1 MRYASLA
8 LAVVC
13 ALVLFSGLDL
23 VGFTDQREA
32 RDARVTREMIR
43 HKEVLT
49 PLYAN
54 EPHFEKPL
62 LAYAPEFIAARLS
75 HSPALRDTPTRSR
88 QLRAIGALL
97 LVLLTGALAA
107 RHFGRRAGAWSALV
121 LASTLGLPIAAR
133 TDGTQVFGT
142 LFGWIG
148 CAALAEAAFGSDR
161 MRNRVLL
168 LAYGALAATLVF
180 AGPLPALWPLGGV
193 ALYAW
198 LARDR
203 SRLARIRPLAGL
215 TIMLG
220 VALPWYGAMVTL
232 HGARFL
238 LAATTFPYG
247 AEARGA
253 WFTAPFLAL
262 SFLVISFHPWSA
274 LMPEAM
280 LHAATWWRFGRRVP
294 APAPEPRASSAAI
307 EQERREE
314 NLAHFFIASLIAGV
328 TPIALYPGAPLPA
341 ALPALPAAA
350 MLCGRFIDHVFE
362 DPQRLARELAR
373 ATRMLALVGSAA
385 TILIAIAAQRV
396 PEAAAD
402 LRLVAAITFLT
413 SWLPLLAQIRGAQR
427 AAACLIVLPV
437 ALAAPI
443 ALAFVVPEMEDYLN
457 TRSVASAM
465 NERAPAL
472 APLAMI
478 GPAPPSLRV
487 YCTRNL
493 VVTTPAIAM
502 LRQLRAADGLTYV
515 AFEPDRESDVAKD
528 VGVPLEIV
536 ARSASLVLAR
546 VSPDSTALT
555 IARDTTGTAPAH

>member
-1 MRYASLA
+1 MRYAPVA

-13 ALVLFSGLDL
+13 ALVLFSGLGL

-32 RDARVTREMIR
+32 RDARVTREMLR

-62 LAYAPEFIAARLS
+62 LAYAPEFLATLLS
-75 HSPALRDTPTRSR
+75 RTPALRGTPTRSR
-88 QLRAIGALL
+88 ELRAVGALL
-97 LVLLTGALAA
+97 LVLLTGGVAA
-107 RHFGRRAGAWSALV
+107 PQFGRRAGAWSALV

-142 LFGWIG
+142 LLGWLG
-148 CAALAEAAFGSDR
+148 CAALAEAAFGR
-161 MRNRVLL
+161 TPPHNRVLL
-168 LAYGALAATLVF
+168 AAYVALAATLVF

-203 SRLARIRPLAGL
+203 SRLARVRPLAGL
-215 TIMLG
+215 AIMTG
-220 VALPWYGAMVTL
+220 VALPWYGAMTTL

-280 LHAATWWRFGRRVP
+280 LHAATWWRFGRRAPDP
-294 APAPEPRASSAAI
+294 ANDARDASTPV
-307 EQERREE
+307 ERERREE
-314 NLAHFFIASLIAGV
+314 NVAHFFIASLIAGV

-350 MLCGRFIDHVFE
+350 ILCGRFIDHVFE

-385 TILIAIAAQRV
+385 TILVAVAAQRV

-465 NERAPAL
+465 NARAPAL
-472 APLAMI
+472 APLALI
-478 GPAPPSLRV
+478 EPAPPSLRL
-487 YCTRNL
+487 YCPRNL
-493 VVTTPAIAM
+493 VVTTPNVAA
-502 LRQLRAADGLTYV
+502 LRELRAADGLTYV
-515 AFEPDRESDVAKD
+515 AFAPDRESGVAKD

-555 IARDTTGTAPAH
+555 AAPDSATAPRRR